1 MNKGVGGNYSGK
13 KGITADSDRTDIAD
27 RTREEAAAPPEEKA
41 SCGGRDS
48 QPDPDGDSHHAGS
61 SDLHIAGGTNL
72 KEVEKLAA
80 KIMNRKEFNDFYEI
94 VKEQL
99 GDLKPGND
107 KRIRLIGAVEGYA
120 GNKYALTG
128 RQLQQIFDL
137 GFSDETHEQIRTEE
151 ETDG

>member
-1 MNKGVGGNYSGK
+1 MNKEVGGNYSGE
-13 KGITADSDRTDIAD
+13 KGITADFDRADITDH
-27 RTREEAAAPPEEKA
+27 TKEEAAAAPEKKA
-41 SCGGRDS
+41 PCGGRDS

-72 KEVEKLAA
+72 KEVEKMAA
-80 KIMNRKEFNDFYEI
+80 KIMNRKEFNDFYEL

-99 GDLKPGND
+99 GGLKPGND
-107 KRIRLIGAVEGYA
+107 KRIRLIGAVEGYV
-120 GNKYALTG
+120 GSKYALTG

>member
-27 RTREEAAAPPEEKA
+27 RTRAEAAAPPEEKA
-41 SCGGRDS
+41 PRGGRDS
-48 QPDPDGDSHHAGS
+48 QPDPDGNSYHAGG
-61 SDLHIAGGTNL
+61 SDLHITSRTNL
-72 KEVEKLAA
+72 KEVEKMAA
-80 KIMNRKEFNDFYEI
+80 KIMNHKEFNDFYEL

-99 GDLKPGND
+99 GGLKSGND
-107 KRIRLIGAVEGYA
+107 KRIRLIGAIEGYA
-120 GNKYALTG
+120 GSKYALTG

-137 GFSDETHEQIRTEE
+137 GFSDETHEHIRTEE